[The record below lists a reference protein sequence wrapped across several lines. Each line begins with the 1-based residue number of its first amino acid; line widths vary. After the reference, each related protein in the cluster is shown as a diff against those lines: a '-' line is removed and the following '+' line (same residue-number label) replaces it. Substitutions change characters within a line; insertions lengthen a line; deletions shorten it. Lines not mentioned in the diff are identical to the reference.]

1 MPSEWS
7 TTGTLRQE
15 ERMIDQERLKQV
27 SDRILAD
34 LRATVTEFRIDEE
47 EIHDAARF
55 FDRLGQA
62 GEFSDLLDNFLAT
75 TSVIA
80 LSGEGGTTP
89 NLSGPYYKGGAPLR
103 KDGNLVERE
112 LGDGEIPLTVSGQV
126 LDAATNLPVP
136 DAVLD
141 IWQADG
147 KGVYDETGYDLRGLV
162 KADDAGRYAFHTL
175 FPEGYE
181 IPAKGP
187 TTELLGAIGQQ
198 NWRPAHIHLRVYV
211 GDRTAL
217 QTQFFLAGADFLDCD
232 PVDAVRQDLIIEH
245 RDAPGAGGREANLD
259 IRLALDRPLPPRS
272 FSEGPK
278 VEIAAR

>member
-1 MPSEWS
+1 M
-7 TTGTLRQE
+7 T
-15 ERMIDQERLKQV
+15 DQQRLKQI

-34 LRATVTEFRIDEE
+34 LRATVTELRIDEE

-55 FDRLGQA
+55 LDRLGQA
-62 GEFSDLLDNFLAT
+62 GEFSDLLDIFLAT

-80 LSGEGGTTP
+80 LAGETGTTP
-89 NLSGPYYKGGAPLR
+89 NLSGPYYKAGAPR
-103 KDGNLVERE
+103 RSDGNLVERRRS
-112 LGDGEIPLTVSGQV
+112 DGEVPLTVSGQV
-126 LDAATNLPVP
+126 LDAATNQPV
-136 DAVLD
+136 AGAMLD

-147 KGVYDETGYDLRGLV
+147 QGVYDETGYDLRGLV
-162 KADDAGRYAFHTL
+162 ETDAAGRYTFQTL

-187 TTELLGAIGQQ
+187 TTELLHAIGQQ
-198 NWRPAHIHLRVYV
+198 NWRPAHIHLRVYI

-232 PVDAVRQDLIIEH
+232 PVDAVRDDLIIDH
-245 RDAPGAGGREANLD
+245 RATADGRGREATFD

-272 FSEGPK
+272 LSEGPK
-278 VEIAAR
+278 VEIAAG